1 MQSIIMCSKGNS
13 SHIGSVLSCADILSV
28 LYSQILKIN
37 PSNPKDEYRDR
48 FVMSKGHAGAGLYA
62 VLSKMGFVDEKVLD
76 THYQNG
82 SVLSGHVCHKNFPG
96 IELSTGSLGHALPV
110 SVGIALGVKLKG
122 LKSRVFCL
130 MSDGEL
136 DEGSNWEAFLSAAH
150 NNLSNLIAIIDRNR
164 LQSIED
170 TEKTLILEPLSTKL
184 KSFNWEVKSIDGHNH
199 KELKEAFEKLSS
211 DKPNIIIANTIKGK
225 GVSFMENRIEWHY
238 KSPDEDQL
246 KMALNEI
253 GVML

>member
-1 MQSIIMCSKGNS
+1 MMCSKGKS

-37 PSNPKDEYRDR
+37 PSNPKDESRDR

-62 VLSKMGFVDEKVLD
+62 VLSKMGFVDEKVLE

-82 SVLSGHVCHKNFPG
+82 STLSGHVCHKNFPG

-110 SVGIALGVKLKG
+110 CVGIALGIKLKG
-122 LKSRVFCL
+122 LKSKVFCL

-150 NNLSNLIAIIDRNR
+150 NNLSNLVAIVDRNR

-170 TEKTLILEPLSTKL
+170 TENTVTLEPLSTKL
-184 KSFNWEVKSIDGHNH
+184 DAFNWEVKSINGHNH
-199 KELKEAFEKLSS
+199 IELKDAFEKLSS
-211 DKPNIIIANTIKGK
+211 DKPNLIIANTIKGK
-225 GVSFMENRIEWHY
+225 GVSFMENKVIWHY
-238 KSPDEDQL
+238 KSPTKEEIL
-246 KMALNEI
+246 KAEEELS
-253 GVML
+253 